1 MNQHIN
7 MVGKT
12 SEHNYPQERQTTI
25 SYLRNVGRL
34 SEQEAESL
42 INRLYRMGRT
52 PSREPVIPAFGT
64 AAETVSDILSTET
77 IVFFDLGLNII
88 QTEGQSP
95 AKIGMVSPDVVGR
108 NLRKVFKS
116 ELQEG
121 WTSLYEQV
129 LKGNER
135 ELTYTYQN
143 RYYRV
148 LLYPHVKDREIAGG
162 IAIIRDITR
171 EARRKVQLNLLFKAI
186 EATEEMVIITDAR
199 ENIGEEKILYVNKGF
214 ENVTGYSRAEVLGK
228 NPSLLQGPDTDAG
241 VIGRLKDNLA
251 HGKRFEGETFN
262 YRKDGTRFRLHW
274 SIDPVTD
281 QTGTVTHFVSVQ
293 RDITRQWQQ
302 QQQLEQ
308 LIADREAR
316 IIEIH
321 HRINNNLAVVS
332 GLLELQSHQ
341 ATSAEAVDMLTQSLN
356 RIKAIATLHE
366 MLYRTNSFD
375 RIELNSYFREIAVR
389 VTDSL
394 LAETK
399 EITIETD
406 IAPVSLSDI
415 QAMPCGLILN
425 EVITN
430 SCKHAFLD
438 QHKCTI
444 RIEVQVLKDDRLL
457 IRVTDNGCG
466 LPEGFDAMDFSTLGM
481 SLIQTLCRQLNAE
494 YSFDSSGTGTSFTMV
509 FTPEAL

>member
-1 MNQHIN
+1 
-7 MVGKT
+7 
-12 SEHNYPQERQTTI
+12 
-25 SYLRNVGRL
+25 
-34 SEQEAESL
+34 
-42 INRLYRMGRT
+42 
-52 PSREPVIPAFGT
+52 
-64 AAETVSDILSTET
+64 
-77 IVFFDLGLNII
+77 
-88 QTEGQSP
+88 
-95 AKIGMVSPDVVGR
+95 
-108 NLRKVFKS
+108 
-116 ELQEG
+116 
-121 WTSLYEQV
+121 
-129 LKGNER
+129 
-135 ELTYTYQN
+135 
-143 RYYRV
+143 
-148 LLYPHVKDREIAGG
+148 
-162 IAIIRDITR
+162 
-171 EARRKVQLNLLFKAI
+171 
-186 EATEEMVIITDAR
+186 
-199 ENIGEEKILYVNKGF
+199 
-214 ENVTGYSRAEVLGK
+214 
-228 NPSLLQGPDTDAG
+228 
-241 VIGRLKDNLA
+241 
-251 HGKRFEGETFN
+251 
-262 YRKDGTRFRLHW
+262 
-274 SIDPVTD
+274 
-281 QTGTVTHFVSVQ
+281 
-293 RDITRQWQQ
+293 
-302 QQQLEQ
+302 
-308 LIADREAR
+308 
-316 IIEIH
+316 
-321 HRINNNLAVVS
+321 
-332 GLLELQSHQ
+332 
-341 ATSAEAVDMLTQSLN
+341 MLTQSLN